1 MTRVLIFDNT
11 VAETFGTTAA
21 KRFAAIYEGHA
32 YGDAIEMQKQTR
44 SFEDAK
50 LAGSIAKKLQ
60 AVSEEK
66 PPAKPMD
73 QFGRVVAD
81 APAAAPI
88 LVVTGDRER
97 VLVCEPTVVLTQPE
111 HELLVRLMK
120 AGIARF
126 VRAGAM
132 TEALDALD
140 WVTAAKEAPDQ
151 G

>member
-1 MTRVLIFDNT
+1 MTRLLIFDNA

-50 LAGSIAKKLQ
+50 LSGSIAKKLQ
-60 AVSEEK
+60 AVSEDK
-66 PPAKPMD
+66 PAAKPMD
-73 QFGRVVAD
+73 VFGRVVSD
-81 APAAAPI
+81 AVAAVPI
-88 LVVTGDRER
+88 LAVTGDKER
-97 VLVCEPTVVLTQPE
+97 VLVGEPTVILTQPE

-132 TEALDALD
+132 ADALDALD